1 MFTFY
6 FSPGSCSRASHIALE
21 ESGLPYTPQF
31 IDFST
36 NAQRSDSFLKI
47 NPKGRVPAL
56 VTDRGILT
64 ESPAILAFIAQSAP
78 SAKLAPLDDPFA
90 FGRMQAFNGF
100 LSSTVH
106 VTHAHGRRGSRWADQ
121 PASLEDMKN
130 KVPQTMSDNFE
141 LIEKDMLEGPWVL
154 GETYSVAD
162 PYLFVMSEWLA
173 GDGVDI
179 ARFPKVHNHAK
190 RMQQRPA
197 VIRALASE
205 RDAKAR
211 ATAA

>member
-21 ESGLPYTPQF
+21 EAGLPYEAKF
-31 IDFST
+31 IDFSS
-36 NAQRSDSFLKI
+36 NAQRSDDFLKI

-56 VTDRGILT
+56 VTERGILT
-64 ESPAILAFIAQSAP
+64 ESPAILGFIAQSAP
-78 SAKLAPLDDPFA
+78 ARKLAPLDDPFA
-90 FGRMQAFNGF
+90 FARMQAVNSFM
-100 LSSTVH
+100 SSTVH
-106 VTHAHGRRGSRWADQ
+106 VAHAHGRRASRWADQ
-121 PASLEDMKN
+121 PASIEDMKA
-130 KVPQTMSDNFE
+130 KVPQTMADCFE
-141 LIEKDMLEGPWVL
+141 LIEKDMLAGPWVL

-162 PYLFVMSEWLA
+162 AYLYVMSGWLA

-179 ARFPKVHNHAK
+179 SRFPKVHDHFK
-190 RMQQRPA
+190 RMEQRPA